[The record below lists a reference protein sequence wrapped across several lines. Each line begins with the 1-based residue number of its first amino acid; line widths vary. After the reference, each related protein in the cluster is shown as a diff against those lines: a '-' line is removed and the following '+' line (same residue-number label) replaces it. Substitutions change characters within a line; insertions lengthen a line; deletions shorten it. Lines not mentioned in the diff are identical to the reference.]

1 MSEPQMLSVVAQL
14 LEYPSASH
22 RFQTGSSARIE

>member
-14 LEYPSASH
+14 LEYP
-22 RFQTGSSARIE
+22 QTAIVSRLAATAA